1 MRKGVKGGYRKLFW
15 LHLLKKVDIYMDQ
28 VKQNYTNLKTY
39 NEQIGPLLDE
49 YKKGYINYNTN
60 PDNDEYSRIFSV
72 ASGNFNA
79 LNKDLFVTTN
89 DIQSQIDDLNK
100 QLSDLDTKIS
110 SEKTKNDN
118 LVSQLKDLEGTGKG
132 SIVMNKNSKELYR
145 QQYISNWDMVLG
157 ILIISGALV
166 MVFRKPPTIA
176 K

>member
-1 MRKGVKGGYRKLFW
+1 
-15 LHLLKKVDIYMDQ
+15 MDQ
-28 VKQNYTNLKTY
+28 VKQNYNNLKTY

-49 YKKGYINYNTN
+49 YKKGYINYHTN

-89 DIQSQIDDLNK
+89 DIQKNIDKSNILLTEMDENIK
-100 QLSDLDTKIS
+100 

-118 LVSQLKDLEGTGKG
+118 LVGQLKQLQGSGKG
-132 SIVMNKNSKELYR
+132 SLIMNKNSKELYR
-145 QQYISNWDMVLG
+145 QQYISNWDMVIG

-166 MVFRKPPTIA
+166 IVFKKPKLAAAILST

>member
-1 MRKGVKGGYRKLFW
+1 
-15 LHLLKKVDIYMDQ
+15 MDR

-49 YKKGYINYNTN
+49 YKKGYINYHTN

-72 ASGNFNA
+72 ASGNFNT

-89 DIQSQIDDLNK
+89 DIQSQIDNLNK

-157 ILIISGALV
+157 ILIILGALT